1 MTETV
6 DFADAA
12 LFDDPE
18 HVGERQKGSAKPKR
32 QKVAPPGATGHLI
45 GYARVSTA
53 EQVLD
58 RQVDALR
65 AVGCHRIFTEQASGA
80 RQRPGL
86 DECLDYL
93 RPGDTLVVQALD
105 RLGRKTSDLLLL
117 VEDLAE
123 RGVALR
129 VLTLGLD
136 TSTPA
141 GRLVLTVI
149 AALAEM
155 EREVMLERTRD
166 GIAAAR
172 ARGRVGGRP
181 PALSPEQ
188 VALARKLS
196 VEGKTAVAIGRLLGT
211 SDRTVR
217 RALAAPQ

>member
-6 DFADAA
+6 GFADAA
-12 LFDDPE
+12 LFDEPE
-18 HVGERQKGSAKPKR
+18 RAGDRRKGSAKPKR
-32 QKVAPPGATGHLI
+32 RNATSSGTTGHLV

-65 AVGCHRIFTEQASGA
+65 AVGCDRIFTDQASGA

-86 DECLDYL
+86 DDCVDYL

-117 VEDLAE
+117 VEDLDK
-123 RGVALR
+123 RGVALQ

-188 VALARKLS
+188 VTLARQLS
-196 VEGKTAVAIGRLLGT
+196 AEGKTAVAIGRLLGT
-211 SDRTVR
+211 SDRTIR
-217 RALAAPQ
+217 RHLAP